1 MCQIATALSN
11 VMTNVYNGHTSVS
24 TYPFGP
30 YVQYQGT
37 AVKHGYNP
45 SDSTCQYDTSL
56 PLHQPDWCTGYWGGV
71 SCDAYYSI
79 TSLSLTG
86 SSWTNTAKIPTAI
99 GAFTNLQTLQ
109 LNNMGLT
116 SSIPNFMALSRL
128 TYLSLSNN
136 LLTGVVPSF
145 VAVVSSLSL
154 SGPYLS
160 NNCNLTSSDPTLSS
174 QLYGPPGLCV
184 NDRTTIAAEGQ
195 AICAIAHALS
205 NVRMNVYNGATNSY
219 DQMPVFTNSNG
230 QTSPQGPVN
239 SACLYD
245 ISEPLYQPDWCSGYW
260 SGIGC
265 SNNKVTS
272 LGINAGSWTNTAK
285 IPTAIGALTNLQSL
299 SLNSMGLT
307 GSIPNFMGLRRL
319 TYLSLQSN
327 MLTGVVPS
335 QFVNNII
342 SNVGYYLAL
351 QNNCNLTSSNPAL
364 SNQLNNGQVGACSD
378 DRTTIAAEGQAICK
392 IAQAFSSVRISL
404 YSYASNR
411 NVLKPVFSKV
421 DSPMY
426 GPITMSP
433 TASPTTF
440 PTMSPTR
447 YPTIHP
453 TATPTTSTMTLTASP
468 TASPTWLPTRSGDLM
483 ATPTMSPADP
493 MCYYNTSMPLHQ
505 PIWCSSWT
513 GISCS
518 NNKVTS
524 LQISGNSFSNSFNFG
539 PSWTNTAKIPTAIG
553 ALTNLQSLQ
562 LTNMGLT
569 GSIPNLIGLS
579 RLTRLDMSNN
589 LLTGVVPKF
598 VNHTVHLFNSNNY
611 LPNNIQLSSNCN
623 LTSSVPR
630 IATRL
635 SSQGASCQSD
645 VMAIA
650 AEGQAICQIAQAFSS
665 VRISLYSYAS
675 YRNVLKPVFSNSYS
689 GDASLRYGYNPT
701 NSTCYYNTSMP
712 LHQPAW
718 CTYWSGI
725 SCSNYK
731 VTSLQISGNSF
742 SSSGSS
748 GSSWT
753 NTAKIPTV
761 IEALTNLQSLQ
772 LNNMGLTGSIPNL
785 IGLSRLTYLSLYNNM
800 LTGVVPKF
808 VNHTFHLSNDNYYL
822 PNNIQLSSNCNLTS
836 SVPRIAT
843 RLSSQGASCQSDVMA
858 IAAEGQAICQ
868 IAQAFSSVRISL
880 YSYAS
885 YRNVLKP
892 VFSNSYSGDASL
904 RYGYNP
910 TNSTCYYNTSMPL
923 HQPAWC
929 TYWSGISCSNNK
941 VTSLQI
947 SGNSFS
953 ISGNS
958 GSFWTNTAKI
968 PTAIGALTN
977 LQSLQ
982 LTNMGL
988 TGSIPNL
995 IGLSRL
1001 TYLSLYNNMLT
1012 GVVPKFVNHTFH
1024 LSNDNY
1030 YLPNNIQLSSN
1041 CNLTSSVPRIAT
1053 RLSSQGASCQSDV
1066 MAIAAEGQAICQ
1078 IAQAF
1083 SSVRISLYSYASY
1096 RNVLKP
1102 VFSKVDSPMYG
1113 PITMSPTASPTT
1125 FPTMSPTRYPT
1136 IHPTA
1141 TPTTST
1147 MTLTASPTAS
1157 PTWLPTRSGDLMATP
1172 TMSPAD
1178 PMCYYDTSMPLH
1190 QPDWCSSWAGI
1201 SCTNNRVTSLQISA
1215 SSWNYTAKIPTA
1227 IGALT
1232 NLRSLQLT
1240 NMGLTGSIPNFMG
1253 LRQLTYLSL
1262 TNNMLTGVVPQF
1274 VNQTAYMGNDNHN
1287 NVIQLSSN
1295 CNLTS
1300 PTPWIANG
1308 LSGLQCKPSIE
1319 VIAAEGQAM
1328 CAIAQA
1334 WSNLQVSQWT
1344 GYTPGKTT
1352 CEYSAYMFS
1361 KSLNGGVGYQP
1372 AWCSWPVVICSNNRV
1387 SWLSMYGTYLTKAS
1401 KIPSALGAL
1410 GNLQS
1415 LSLNNMGLSGSIPN
1429 LLGLSK
1435 LQTLQLYNNQLT
1447 GAVPAFINTMTTRP
1461 NTAVNLQTNC
1471 NLTWTSTSPMG
1482 PNSYANYGG
1491 QGNCAPLKRG

>member
-1 MCQIATALSN
+1 M
-11 VMTNVYNGHTSVS
+11 
-24 TYPFGP
+24 
-30 YVQYQGT
+30 QYQGT

-579 RLTRLDMSNN
+579 RLTYLSLYNN
-589 LLTGVVPKF
+589 MLTGVVPKF
-598 VNHTVHLFNSNNY
+598 VNHTVHLSDSNNY

-650 AEGQAICQIAQAFSS
+650 AEG
-665 VRISLYSYAS
+665 R
-675 YRNVLKPVFSNSYS
+675 
-689 GDASLRYGYNPT
+689 
-701 NSTCYYNTSMP
+701 
-712 LHQPAW
+712 
-718 CTYWSGI
+718 
-725 SCSNYK
+725 
-731 VTSLQISGNSF
+731 
-742 SSSGSS
+742 
-748 GSSWT
+748 
-753 NTAKIPTV
+753 
-761 IEALTNLQSLQ
+761 
-772 LNNMGLTGSIPNL
+772 
-785 IGLSRLTYLSLYNNM
+785 
-800 LTGVVPKF
+800 
-808 VNHTFHLSNDNYYL
+808 
-822 PNNIQLSSNCNLTS
+822 
-836 SVPRIAT
+836 
-843 RLSSQGASCQSDVMA
+843 
-858 IAAEGQAICQ
+858 AICQ

-1012 GVVPKFVNHTFH
+1012 GVVPKFVNHTVH
-1024 LSNDNY
+1024 LSDSNN

-1066 MAIAAEGQAICQ
+1066 MAIAAEGRAICQ